1 MVNTAQRRKEQRE
14 RVQDRQKVHKRFDNR
29 GHVRTVCAGSGM
41 TIPPGTQRIVK
52 YGLVSHGIFYGEDSW
67 IVTRRKN
74 NPNYKRYLVECP
86 VCKELRVL
94 GKANKR
100 KILHH
105 KQPGASISAG
115 SVPAILGWD
124 DATTP
129 SDKYYAATTS

>member
-14 RVQDRQKVHKRFDNR
+14 RGKERQKVHTRIDNR
-29 GHVRTVCAGSGM
+29 GHVRTVCAGSGV
-41 TIPPGTQRIVK
+41 TIPPGTKRIVK
-52 YGLVSHGIFYGEDSW
+52 YGLVSHGIFYGEDYW
-67 IVTRRKN
+67 YVCRIKN

-115 SVPAILGWD
+115 SVPEILGWD

>member
-14 RVQDRQKVHKRFDNR
+14 RVQDRQKVHKRFDKR

-41 TIPPGTQRIVK
+41 TILPGTKRIVK
-52 YGLVSHGIFYGEDSW
+52 YGLVSHGILYGEDFW
-67 IVTRRKN
+67 IVNHTKQ
-74 NPNYKRYLVECP
+74 NPAFKHYLVECP
-86 VCKELRVL
+86 ICKGLRPL
-94 GKANKR
+94 GKGAKR

-115 SVPAILGWD
+115 SVPQILGWD

-129 SDKYYAATTS
+129 NNK